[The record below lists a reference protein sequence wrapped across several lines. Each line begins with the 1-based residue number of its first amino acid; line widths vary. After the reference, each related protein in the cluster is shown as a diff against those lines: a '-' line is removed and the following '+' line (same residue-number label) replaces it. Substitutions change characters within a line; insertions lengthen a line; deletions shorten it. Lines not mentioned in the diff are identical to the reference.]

1 MAPPAPSPQHAP
13 SFPNGNVAEPPQAG
27 YRPPSPLGS
36 QEDGIRIMQD
46 SFQNARVTPHWPMYL
61 RNVKQFI
68 KNAMPTFDERAYGFA
83 NFLEAVRAAQRGGVF
98 RLERNRQGILRV
110 YPGSQIPQPSREAP
124 PVFEAP
130 PTQDEVVMVEAEPII
145 EAAPVETRMP
155 DEEMFSDE
163 EPEVEEVPAEEI
175 HAAKPA
181 ARKRR
186 AVAAAPSAAPKKKAS
201 PGKPR
206 TTISRRTRKKPSDE
220 SQD

>member
-1 MAPPAPSPQHAP
+1 
-13 SFPNGNVAEPPQAG
+13 
-27 YRPPSPLGS
+27 
-36 QEDGIRIMQD
+36 
-46 SFQNARVTPHWPMYL
+46 MYL

-124 PVFEAP
+124 PVFEAPYEPGFEESSVTAAEAP